1 MQASFSFHQSTNL
14 QSQRDQFLRAVVLSM
29 LLFQTPRTHLPGGKR
44 PWGSRG
50 PWRVTAAELQVPP
63 LIITGNRGGPQRNV
77 VSRVVWSFPPGLVS
91 HEPLRQRHRARPRKE
106 RTPRWLGEPF
116 SPGGTQRNRC
126 AGTSLL
132 VPLVFVST
140 RCLQLQ
146 PTHAERN
153 PSAAA
158 DLSSSRKAHAPPLR
172 PTNPPPG
179 RTYTIPSQTYVKAKA
194 PPRRIGVRR
203 THHTAPGRSA
213 PPAPR

>member
-77 VSRVVWSFPPGLVS
+77 VSRVVWFPTSPCANATARAHEKNARRVGLGNSSLPV
-91 HEPLRQRHRARPRKE
+91 EPSETGVRA
-106 RTPRWLGEPF
+106 
-116 SPGGTQRNRC
+116 
-126 AGTSLL
+126 L
-132 VPLVFVST
+132 VCLSRLCSSST